1 MAKKRCVSDALR
13 QLHKFMKRGYQLKNL
28 DQELAHFQAR
38 LMVGAFFVLILAVI
52 LLGRLFYMQ
61 VMEYQRYHL
70 LAESNRISL
79 VPLAPNR
86 GLIVDRNEQILADNY
101 SAFTVEIAIDKV
113 RDSKKTIADIA
124 SLIEITPAHIR
135 RFRKLLAESHEFDS
149 VPLKNKLSDE
159 EVAILAA
166 NHYRLPGVEVKS
178 RLFRNYRAGPGMAHV
193 VGFIGRINDADMK
206 RLSAEKRVD
215 NYAGSTH
222 IGKVGLEQ
230 SYEKMLH
237 GRPGFEQMETDSGG
251 RALRVLARIP
261 PVSGSDVK
269 LYLDVQLQQIAEQ
282 AFGNFRGSLVALDP
296 KTGGVLAL
304 VSRPG
309 FDPNLFVDGI
319 DSDTWKALNE
329 SPEHPMVNRALRGI
343 YPPGSTIKP
352 FMALAGLE
360 LGLRTTSD
368 TILDPGFYSLP
379 GSRHRYRDWKKE
391 GHGVVDIHKAVVQ
404 SCDTY
409 FYRLAVDMGIDAMHD
424 FLSHFGFGQSSG
436 IDLVGESTGLLPS
449 RAWKAKRFK
458 QPWFMGETVIAG
470 IGQGYHLTTPLQLAT
485 ATAMLANGGTRVEP
499 QLVQAIRDP
508 QTRLWITQPVTI
520 RDKLALKPEHYKAVH
535 QAMMDVL
542 KPGGTAS
549 AAGAGTP
556 YAIAGKTGTAQVVG
570 IKQNARYDEKRV
582 LLKNRDHALF
592 VAFAPADAPTIAVA
606 VLVEN
611 GGHGGSVAAP
621 IARVVF
627 DYYLLGKRPAAIN
640 QEKALESPG
649 D

>member
-1 MAKKRCVSDALR
+1 
-13 QLHKFMKRGYQLKNL
+13 MKRGYQLKNL

-38 LMVGAFFVLILAVI
+38 LMVGAFFVLTLVAI

-61 VMEYQRYHL
+61 VMQYQRYHL

-86 GLIVDRNEQILADNY
+86 GFIVDRNEQILADNY
-101 SAFTVEIAIDKV
+101 SAFTVEIAVDKV

-149 VPLKNKLSDE
+149 IPLKNKLSDE

-166 NHYRLPGVEVKS
+166 NQYRLPGVEVKS

-206 RLSAEKRVD
+206 RLSADKRVD
-215 NYAGSTH
+215 NYVGSTH

-230 SYEKMLH
+230 SYEKLLH
-237 GRPGFEQMETDSGG
+237 GRTGFEQMETDSGG

-282 AFGNFRGSLVALDP
+282 AFGDFRGSLVALDP

-319 DSDTWKALNE
+319 DSDAWKALNE
-329 SPEHPMVNRALRGI
+329 SPDRPMVNRALRGI

-360 LGLRTTSD
+360 LGLRTPSD

-391 GHGVVDIHKAVVQ
+391 GHGVVDLHKAVVQ

-409 FYRLAVDMGIDAMHD
+409 FYRLAVDMGIESMHD
-424 FLSHFGFGQSSG
+424 FLSHFGFGQATG
-436 IDLVGESTGLLPS
+436 IDLMGESSGLLPS
-449 RAWKAKRFK
+449 KAWKTQRFK
-458 QPWFMGETVIAG
+458 QPWYMGETVIAG

-499 QLVQAIRDP
+499 QLVHAIRDP
-508 QTRLWITQPVTI
+508 QTRQWITQSVTI
-520 RDKLALKPEHYKAVH
+520 RDKLALKPAHYEAVR
-535 QAMMDVL
+535 QAMIDVL
-542 KPGGTAS
+542 RPGGTAS
-549 AAGAGTP
+549 AAGAGAP
-556 YAIAGKTGTAQVVG
+556 YVIAGKTGTAQVVG

-621 IARVVF
+621 IARAVF
-627 DYYLLGKRPAAIN
+627 DYYLLGKRPTPIN